1 MSRSARPARLLALV
15 DSDSDEL
22 SELSAKVGTNISA
35 ENREM
40 APTKKA
46 RGRPP
51 ANKVAKP
58 TKKPARRT
66 GGKLPAATISAVKD
80 AVEESI
86 KVDAKST
93 KRGRK
98 PKQSDDEDDLN
109 EDDEENPVSPATKNT
124 VQARDG
130 LKSAAA
136 TREHEEEEAPDSAS
150 RPTRPLPA
158 KRGRRPGK
166 KSTGN
171 DSEVPETQ
179 LPATMDLDNQDDQIE
194 NLPAPKQPERQVSQT
209 LSRLDSDA
217 GEVQLRRRLGE
228 MTRKYESLE
237 LKYRDL
243 RDVGI
248 TAAERNFD
256 NLRKETEGRAR
267 AATELI
273 ASLKADL
280 ATQRILAK
288 EGQQNKK
295 KLDEAETKVTELTVS
310 LSEAKQE
317 IKSLSTK
324 LAASRS
330 AEAAATA
337 KMPKVPG
344 SAVKGGTAASRAIST
359 ATSDAMQTAQ
369 FKEDLYGDLTGL
381 IVRVVKRDP
390 SGQVFDCI
398 QTGRNGTL
406 HFKLEV
412 ETESSGD
419 SYEEAH
425 FTYKPQLDENRDHDL
440 IDLLPDFLTEEIE
453 FSRPHAAKF
462 YSRVTKSL
470 ME

>member
-1 MSRSARPARLLALV
+1 MFHHCPTDPRTNTRLRDRRTKPSGLVTSRMSRSARPARLLALV

-35 ENREM
+35 ENHEM

-51 ANKVAKP
+51 VNKVTKA

-66 GGKLPAATISAVKD
+66 GSKLPAATISAVED
-80 AVEESI
+80 ALEKST

-109 EDDEENPVSPATKNT
+109 EDDAENPVSPVTKNT
-124 VQARDG
+124 AQARDG
-130 LKSAAA
+130 SKSAAA
-136 TREHEEEEAPDSAS
+136 TGEHEEEEAPDSAA

-179 LPATMDLDNQDDQIE
+179 LPATMDVDNQDDQIE
-194 NLPAPKQPERQVSQT
+194 NLPAPKQPEQQVSQT

-267 AATELI
+267 GKYPRSMTIREL
-273 ASLKADL
+273 
-280 ATQRILAK
+280 
-288 EGQQNKK
+288 
-295 KLDEAETKVTELTVS
+295 
-310 LSEAKQE
+310 
-317 IKSLSTK
+317 
-324 LAASRS
+324 
-330 AEAAATA
+330 
-337 KMPKVPG
+337 
-344 SAVKGGTAASRAIST
+344 
-359 ATSDAMQTAQ
+359 
-369 FKEDLYGDLTGL
+369 
-381 IVRVVKRDP
+381 
-390 SGQVFDCI
+390 
-398 QTGRNGTL
+398 
-406 HFKLEV
+406 
-412 ETESSGD
+412 SS
-419 SYEEAH
+419 
-425 FTYKPQLDENRDHDL
+425 
-440 IDLLPDFLTEEIE
+440 
-453 FSRPHAAKF
+453 
-462 YSRVTKSL
+462 
-470 ME
+470 